1 MDNFDL
7 DSFDSSVSGTA
18 TTGSHELE
26 ELKRINERRDFWEG
40 RGDIDP
46 RSWANKDVIELL
58 GSLLTDPDNTEKYNF
73 LAMGDYKKHSFP
85 KSSRV
90 SLLLMYK
97 LMYIEEKTGEDFNS
111 LVSSIIEQ
119 RYQDI
124 RATDKE

>member
-46 RSWANKDVIELL
+46 RSWANENKTPISSPKFL
-58 GSLLTDPDNTEKYNF
+58 GV
-73 LAMGDYKKHSFP
+73 
-85 KSSRV
+85 SR
-90 SLLLMYK
+90 
-97 LMYIEEKTGEDFNS
+97 D
-111 LVSSIIEQ
+111 
-119 RYQDI
+119 
-124 RATDKE
+124 